1 MAVGSVKSGYSF
13 LDTFGGRFFNTVDYS
28 GPTSYVGGVGAG
40 DLLSPNAFGFNNTI
54 QFVWASGD
62 QTGLLIGIPF
72 PVNNGV
78 TKWYLRWFAVSATTP
93 GIGAEVTNGTNLST
107 KILKLTAVGF

>member
-28 GPTSYVGGVGAG
+28 GSASYTAGVGE
-40 DLLSPNAFGFNNTI
+40 LLSPNAFGFNNTI
-54 QFVWASGD
+54 QFVWASGS
-62 QTGLLIGIPF
+62 QSGTYFGIVY

-78 TKWYLRWFAVSATTP
+78 TKWYVRWFVTSTPTVASVEVATGVSLTGQT
-93 GIGAEVTNGTNLST
+93 
-107 KILKLTAVGF
+107 LKLTAVGF